1 MAEILIPSH
10 RPAPEAP
17 ATALVAHP
25 LREGLRQMI
34 AVLERERQAL
44 AALDAD
50 ELVGA
55 ARDKDSLCDTLAA
68 LHPQALDGET
78 RSLAETARQL
88 NEVNRRVRNLL
99 AANVAARIEAL
110 GGRHGRPGRL
120 PKMTY
125 APARS

>member
-1 MAEILIPSH
+1 MADSLTLAP
-10 RPAPEAP
+10 PA
-17 ATALVAHP
+17 HGDP
-25 LREGLRQMI
+25 LAANLRQMI

-50 ELVGA
+50 DLICA
-55 ARDKDSLCDTLAA
+55 ARDKDALCDTLAEIG
-68 LHPQALDGET
+68 PQVLDHET

-110 GGRHGRPGRL
+110 GGQGRMSRA
-120 PKMTY
+120 TY
-125 APARS
+125 TPTRT

>member
-1 MAEILIPSH
+1 MLV
-10 RPAPEAP
+10 PAHAP
-17 ATALVAHP
+17 VPTPAGGALA
-25 LREGLRQMI
+25 GNLRQMV

-50 ELVGA
+50 GLIGA
-55 ARDKDSLCDTLAA
+55 ARDKEALCDALAA
-68 LHPQALDGET
+68 IEPQAGLDGET

-110 GGRHGRPGRL
+110 GGKRRL
-120 PKMTY
+120 PRATY
-125 APARS
+125 VPART

>member
-1 MAEILIPSH
+1 MAEILVPAR
-10 RPAPEAP
+10 RPAPQAPSP
-17 ATALVAHP
+17 ATP
-25 LREGLRQMI
+25 LAAGLRQMI

-50 ELVGA
+50 GLFGA
-55 ARDKDSLCDTLAA
+55 ARDKESLCDTLAA
-68 LHPQALDGET
+68 LEPQTLDGET

-110 GGRHGRPGRL
+110 GGGHSRLGRL
-120 PKMTY
+120 PRMTY
-125 APARS
+125 APART

>member
-1 MAEILIPSH
+1 VADILVPAR
-10 RPAPEAP
+10 RPAAP
-17 ATALVAHP
+17 APANPFA
-25 LREGLRQMI
+25 EGLRQMI

-50 ELVGA
+50 GLVGA
-55 ARDKDSLCDTLAA
+55 AREKECLCDSLAA
-68 LHPQALDGET
+68 LDPEALDGET

-110 GGRHGRPGRL
+110 GGRHGRTGRR
-120 PKMTY
+120 PRIAY
-125 APARS
+125 APARL

>member
-1 MAEILIPSH
+1 
-10 RPAPEAP
+10 
-17 ATALVAHP
+17 
-25 LREGLRQMI
+25 MI

-50 ELVGA
+50 DLIVA
-55 ARDKDSLCDTLAA
+55 AREKETLCDELATIV
-68 LHPQALDGET
+68 PNALDRET

-110 GGRHGRPGRL
+110 GGPRRIPRA
-120 PKMTY
+120 TY
-125 APARS
+125 APARG